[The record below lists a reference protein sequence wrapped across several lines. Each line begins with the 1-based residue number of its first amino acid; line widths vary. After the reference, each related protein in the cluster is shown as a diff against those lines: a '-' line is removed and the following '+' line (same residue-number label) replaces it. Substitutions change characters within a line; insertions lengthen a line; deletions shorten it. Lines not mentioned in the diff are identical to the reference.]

1 MGGVVVTVPF
11 GLNFANKLN
20 QSLYNK
26 PWWDLLDYQSSV
38 DHDLIKVE
46 DLGMGTTAIATQ
58 KHWVAYASLKYE

>member
-1 MGGVVVTVPF
+1 VPF
-11 GLNFANKLN
+11 GLSFANKLN

-26 PWWDLLDYQSSV
+26 TLMGTLLDYQSSL
-38 DHDLIKVE
+38 DHERIKVE